1 MTDEQKFWV
10 ILIIAYIIG
19 VLSATKCS
27 GQPTKVIRVQ
37 HDSFVSYYDTEKHC
51 PAIMV
56 YILDES
62 HFAGNERIAGRHFK
76 ADTKLPRPR
85 VHDGD
90 YRNSGYVRGHLCA
103 AADRDSKRS
112 WLKET
117 YLTSNLV
124 PMTYTCNSG
133 AWKVIE
139 DSLRT
144 LASGG
149 HRLKVVKFP
158 IWRYPEGAAAC
169 ITDGDLQSTFQKK
182 VSKGT
187 FFPENVPLDSSS
199 DDGTEKFSGV
209 VHAQQLKSSRVI
221 PTGVGSILVPDYF
234 FCLAECQDCKVKFS
248 LGCENVL
255 GRCRLIADLGEV
267 RPFVE
272 NYVQLILH
280 NIIELWSLEG
290 YETTTP

>member
-1 MTDEQKFWV
+1 MTNEQRFWV

-27 GQPTKVIRVQ
+27 GQTTSLVRVQ
-37 HDSFVSYYDTEKHC
+37 HDSFVSYYDTKKHC
-51 PAIMV
+51 PSIMV
-56 YILDES
+56 YILDAS
-62 HFAGNERIAGRHFK
+62 HFAGNEKIAGRHFK
-76 ADTKLPRPR
+76 ADIKLPVPR

-144 LASGG
+144 LANRG

-169 ITDGDLQSTFQKK
+169 IKDGDLQGQQK
-182 VSKGT
+182 
-187 FFPENVPLDSSS
+187 L
-199 DDGTEKFSGV
+199 
-209 VHAQQLKSSRVI
+209 LKSSRVI
-221 PTGVGSILVPDYF
+221 PAGVGSILVPDYF
-234 FCLAECQDCKVKFS
+234 FCLAECQDCKMKFS

-272 NYVQLILH
+272 NYVQMILH
-280 NIIELWSLEG
+280 NIIELWSLEES
-290 YETTTP
+290 ETTTP

>member
-10 ILIIAYIIG
+10 ILIVAYIIG

-27 GQPTKVIRVQ
+27 GQPTSLIRVQ
-37 HDSFVSYYDTEKHC
+37 HDSFVSYYDVEKHC
-51 PAIMV
+51 PAIVV

-62 HFAGNERIAGRHFK
+62 HFAGNEKISGRHFK

-85 VHDGD
+85 VKDGD
-90 YRNSGYVRGHLCA
+90 YTNSGFVRGHLCA

-117 YLTSNLV
+117 FLTSNLV

-139 DSLRT
+139 DSLRL
-144 LASGG
+144 LAMSG

-158 IWRYPEGAAAC
+158 IWRYPGLAADC
-169 ITDGDLQSTFQKK
+169 NTSGDLLGD
-182 VSKGT
+182 VGT
-187 FFPENVPLDSSS
+187 
-199 DDGTEKFSGV
+199 K
-209 VHAQQLKSSRVI
+209 KSSRVI
-221 PTGVGSILVPDYF
+221 PTGAGSILVPDYF
-234 FCLAECQDCKVKFS
+234 FCLAECQDCKLRFS
-248 LGCENVL
+248 LGCENIL
-255 GRCRLIADLGEV
+255 GRCELIADLGEV

-280 NIIELWSLEG
+280 NIIELWSLEES
-290 YETTTP
+290 ETTIH

>member
-10 ILIIAYIIG
+10 VLIIAYIIG

-27 GQPTKVIRVQ
+27 GQTTSLVRVQ

-56 YILDES
+56 YILDAS
-62 HFAGNERIAGRHFK
+62 HFAGNEKISGRHFK

-90 YRNSGYVRGHLCA
+90 YRNSGFVRGHLCA
-103 AADRDSKRS
+103 AADRDSKLS

-139 DSLRT
+139 DSLRV

-158 IWRYPEGAAAC
+158 VWR
-169 ITDGDLQSTFQKK
+169 
-182 VSKGT
+182 
-187 FFPENVPLDSSS
+187 NVR
-199 DDGTEKFSGV
+199 EI
-209 VHAQQLKSSRVI
+209 HSRA
-221 PTGVGSILVPDYF
+221 GSILVPDYF
-234 FCLAECQDCKVKFS
+234 FCLAECQDCNVRFS

-272 NYVQLILH
+272 NYVQMIIH
-280 NIIELWSLEG
+280 NIIELWSLEES
-290 YETTTP
+290 ETTTP

>member
-10 ILIIAYIIG
+10 VLIVAYIIG

-27 GQPTKVIRVQ
+27 GQSTSLIRVQ

-56 YILDES
+56 YMLDSS
-62 HFAGNERIAGRHFK
+62 HFAGNEKIAGRHFK

-85 VHDGD
+85 VLDGD
-90 YRNSGYVRGHLCA
+90 YRNSGFVRGHLCA
-103 AADRDSKRS
+103 AADRDSKKS

-149 HRLKVVKFP
+149 HRFKVVKFP
-158 IWRYPEGAAAC
+158 VWRYPESAAAC
-169 ITDGDLQSTFQKK
+169 ITDGDLQGQQK
-182 VSKGT
+182 
-187 FFPENVPLDSSS
+187 
-199 DDGTEKFSGV
+199 
-209 VHAQQLKSSRVI
+209 QLKSSRVI
-221 PTGVGSILVPDYF
+221 PTGVGTILVPDYF

-255 GRCRLIADLGEV
+255 GRCKLIADLGEV

-280 NIIELWSLEG
+280 NIIELWSLEES
-290 YETTTP
+290 ETTTP

>member
-10 ILIIAYIIG
+10 ILIVAYIIG

-27 GQPTKVIRVQ
+27 GQSTSLIRVQ
-37 HDSFVSYYDTEKHC
+37 HDSFVSYYDVEKHC

-62 HFAGNERIAGRHFK
+62 HFAGNEKISGRHFK

-85 VHDGD
+85 VKDGD
-90 YRNSGYVRGHLCA
+90 YTNSGYVRGHLCA

-117 YLTSNLV
+117 FLTSNLV

-139 DSLRT
+139 DSLRL
-144 LASGG
+144 LAMSG

-158 IWRYPEGAAAC
+158 VWRYPPFAADC
-169 ITDGDLQSTFQKK
+169 NT
-182 VSKGT
+182 
-187 FFPENVPLDSSS
+187 DSS
-199 DDGTEKFSGV
+199 DLIHVGTKKGSPV
-209 VHAQQLKSSRVI
+209 VHAQQLESSRVI
-221 PTGVGSILVPDYF
+221 PTGASTILVPDYF
-234 FCLAECQDCKVKFS
+234 FCLAECQDCHFRFS

-255 GRCRLIADLGEV
+255 GKCRLMAGLSEV
-267 RPFVE
+267 LPFIDS
-272 NYVQLILH
+272 YVQMILH
-280 NIIELWSLEG
+280 NIIDLWNQEES
-290 YETTTP
+290 ETTTP

>member
-10 ILIIAYIIG
+10 VLIIAYIIG

-27 GQPTKVIRVQ
+27 GQTTSLVRVQ

-56 YILDES
+56 YILDAS
-62 HFAGNERIAGRHFK
+62 HFAGNEKISGRHFK

-103 AADRDSKRS
+103 AADRDSKWS

-158 IWRYPEGAAAC
+158 VWR
-169 ITDGDLQSTFQKK
+169 
-182 VSKGT
+182 
-187 FFPENVPLDSSS
+187 NVR
-199 DDGTEKFSGV
+199 EI
-209 VHAQQLKSSRVI
+209 HSRA
-221 PTGVGSILVPDYF
+221 GSILVPDYF
-234 FCLAECQDCKVKFS
+234 FCLAECQDCNVRFS

-255 GRCRLIADLGEV
+255 GRCKLIADLGEV

-280 NIIELWSLEG
+280 NIIELWSLEES
-290 YETTTP
+290 ETTTP

>member
-10 ILIIAYIIG
+10 VLIVAYIIG

-27 GQPTKVIRVQ
+27 GQTTNLIRVQ

-56 YILDES
+56 YILDKS
-62 HFAGNERIAGRHFK
+62 HFAGNEKISGRHFK

-103 AADRDSKRS
+103 AADRDSKKS

-133 AWKVIE
+133 AWKMIE
-139 DSLRT
+139 DSLRV

-158 IWRYPEGAAAC
+158 VWR
-169 ITDGDLQSTFQKK
+169 
-182 VSKGT
+182 
-187 FFPENVPLDSSS
+187 NVR
-199 DDGTEKFSGV
+199 EI
-209 VHAQQLKSSRVI
+209 HSRA
-221 PTGVGSILVPDYF
+221 GSILVPDYF

-280 NIIELWSLEG
+280 NIIELWSLEES
-290 YETTTP
+290 ETTTP

>member
-10 ILIIAYIIG
+10 ILIVAYIIG

-27 GQPTKVIRVQ
+27 GQTTNLIRVQ

-56 YILDES
+56 YILDKS
-62 HFAGNERIAGRHFK
+62 HFAGSEKISGRHFK

-90 YRNSGYVRGHLCA
+90 YRNSGFVRGHLCA
-103 AADRDSKRS
+103 AADRDSKLS

-139 DSLRT
+139 DSLRV

-158 IWRYPEGAAAC
+158 IWRYPEGAADC
-169 ITDGDLQSTFQKK
+169 NTGRDLQSKFQEK
-182 VSKGT
+182 VSKGA
-187 FFPENVPLDSSS
+187 FYPENVPLDTCLNH
-199 DDGTEKFSGV
+199 GTEKI
-209 VHAQQLKSSRVI
+209 SRVI
-221 PTGVGSILVPDYF
+221 RYRDGSILVPDYF

-255 GRCRLIADLGEV
+255 GRCKLIADLGEV

-280 NIIELWSLEG
+280 NIIELWSLEES
-290 YETTTP
+290 ETTTP

>member
-27 GQPTKVIRVQ
+27 GQPTNLIRVQ
-37 HDSFVSYYDTEKHC
+37 HDSFVSYYDVEKHC

-62 HFAGNERIAGRHFK
+62 HFAGNMTLPGRHFK

-85 VHDGD
+85 VKDGD
-90 YRNSGYVRGHLCA
+90 YTNSGYVRGHLCA
-103 AADRDSKRS
+103 AADRDSKHS

-139 DSLRT
+139 DSLRV
-144 LASGG
+144 LAMAG

-158 IWRYPEGAAAC
+158 IWRCPGLAAVC
-169 ITDGDLQSTFQKK
+169 TTNLSGLMQIQKK

-187 FFPENVPLDSSS
+187 FYPKNVPLDSCLV
-199 DDGTEKFSGV
+199 DGTERSPRV
-209 VHAQQLKSSRVI
+209 LHAGAG
-221 PTGVGSILVPDYF
+221 PILVPDYF
-234 FCLAECQDCKVKFS
+234 FCLAECQDCNFKFS

-255 GRCRLIADLGEV
+255 GKCRLFASLGDV
-267 RPFVE
+267 LPYVE
-272 NYVQLILH
+272 SYVQLILH
-280 NIIELWSLEG
+280 NIIDLWNQEVL
-290 YETTTP
+290 ETTTP

>member
-27 GQPTKVIRVQ
+27 GQPTNLIRVQ
-37 HDSFVSYYDTEKHC
+37 HDSFVSYYDVEKHC

-62 HFAGNERIAGRHFK
+62 HFAGNMTLPGRHFK

-85 VHDGD
+85 VKDGD
-90 YRNSGYVRGHLCA
+90 YTNSGYVRGHLCA
-103 AADRDSKRS
+103 AADRDSKHS

-139 DSLRT
+139 DSLRV
-144 LASGG
+144 LAMAG

-158 IWRYPEGAAAC
+158 IWKYPEGAAVC
-169 ITDGDLQSTFQKK
+169 NTSSVSLLGNHEK

-187 FFPENVPLDSSS
+187 FYPKNFPLDSSVK
-199 DDGTEKFSGV
+199 DGTEK
-209 VHAQQLKSSRVI
+209 SSRVLRAGAG
-221 PTGVGSILVPDYF
+221 TILVPDYF

-272 NYVQLILH
+272 SYVQLILH
-280 NIIELWSLEG
+280 NIINLWNQEVL
-290 YETTTP
+290 ETTTP

>member
-1 MTDEQKFWV
+1 MTEEQKFWV
-10 ILIIAYIIG
+10 VLIVAYIIG

-27 GQPTKVIRVQ
+27 GQSTNLIRVQ

-56 YILDES
+56 YILDKS
-62 HFAGNERIAGRHFK
+62 HFAGSEKISGRHFK

-90 YRNSGYVRGHLCA
+90 YRNSGFVRGHLCA
-103 AADRDSKRS
+103 AADRDSKLS

-139 DSLRT
+139 DSLRV

-158 IWRYPEGAAAC
+158 IWRYPEGAADC
-169 ITDGDLQSTFQKK
+169 NTSRDLQSKFQEK

-187 FFPENVPLDSSS
+187 FYHENVPLDTCLNH
-199 DDGTEKFSGV
+199 GTE
-209 VHAQQLKSSRVI
+209 KSSRVI
-221 PTGVGSILVPDYF
+221 PTGVGTIIVPDYF

-272 NYVQLILH
+272 NYVKLILH
-280 NIIELWSLEG
+280 NIIELWSLEES
-290 YETTTP
+290 ETTTP

>member
-1 MTDEQKFWV
+1 MTEEQKFWV
-10 ILIIAYIIG
+10 VLIVAYIIG

-27 GQPTKVIRVQ
+27 GQSTNLIRVQ

-56 YILDES
+56 YILDKS
-62 HFAGNERIAGRHFK
+62 HFAGSEKISGRHFK

-90 YRNSGYVRGHLCA
+90 YRNSGFVRGHLCA
-103 AADRDSKRS
+103 AADRDSKLS

-139 DSLRT
+139 DSLRV

-149 HRLKVVKFP
+149 HRLKVGKFP
-158 IWRYPEGAAAC
+158 IWRYPEGAADC
-169 ITDGDLQSTFQKK
+169 NTSRDLQSKFQEK

-187 FFPENVPLDSSS
+187 FYHENVPLDTCLNH
-199 DDGTEKFSGV
+199 GTE
-209 VHAQQLKSSRVI
+209 KSSRVI
-221 PTGVGSILVPDYF
+221 PTGVGTIIVPDYF

-280 NIIELWSLEG
+280 NIIELWSLEES
-290 YETTTP
+290 ETTTP

>member
-1 MTDEQKFWV
+1 MTNEQKFWV

-27 GQPTKVIRVQ
+27 GQTTNLIRVQ

-56 YILDES
+56 YILDAS
-62 HFAGNERIAGRHFK
+62 HFAGNGKISGRHFK

-133 AWKVIE
+133 AWKIIE

-158 IWRYPEGAAAC
+158 VWR
-169 ITDGDLQSTFQKK
+169 
-182 VSKGT
+182 
-187 FFPENVPLDSSS
+187 NVR
-199 DDGTEKFSGV
+199 EI
-209 VHAQQLKSSRVI
+209 HSRA
-221 PTGVGSILVPDYF
+221 GSILVPDYF
-234 FCLAECQDCKVKFS
+234 FCLAECQDCKLRFS

-280 NIIELWSLEG
+280 NIIELWSLEES
-290 YETTTP
+290 ETTTP

>member
-10 ILIIAYIIG
+10 VLIVAYIIG

-27 GQPTKVIRVQ
+27 GQTTNLIRVQ
-37 HDSFVSYYDTEKHC
+37 HDSFVSYYDTNKHC

-62 HFAGNERIAGRHFK
+62 HFSGSEKISGRHFK

-133 AWKVIE
+133 AWKMIE
-139 DSLRT
+139 DSLRV
-144 LASGG
+144 LARGG

-158 IWRYPEGAAAC
+158 VWR
-169 ITDGDLQSTFQKK
+169 
-182 VSKGT
+182 
-187 FFPENVPLDSSS
+187 NVR
-199 DDGTEKFSGV
+199 EI
-209 VHAQQLKSSRVI
+209 HSRA
-221 PTGVGSILVPDYF
+221 GSILVPDYF
-234 FCLAECQDCKVKFS
+234 FCLAECQDCNVRFS

-280 NIIELWSLEG
+280 NIIELWSLEES
-290 YETTTP
+290 ETTTP

>member
-27 GQPTKVIRVQ
+27 GQTTNLIRVQ
-37 HDSFVSYYDTEKHC
+37 HDSFVSYYDTKKHC

-62 HFAGNERIAGRHFK
+62 HFSGSERIAGRHFK

-90 YRNSGYVRGHLCA
+90 FRNSGYVRGHLCA

-158 IWRYPEGAAAC
+158 VW
-169 ITDGDLQSTFQKK
+169 
-182 VSKGT
+182 KG
-187 FFPENVPLDSSS
+187 
-199 DDGTEKFSGV
+199 
-209 VHAQQLKSSRVI
+209 QRVI
-221 PTGVGSILVPDYF
+221 PTGVGTILVPDYF

-255 GRCRLIADLGEV
+255 GRCKLIADLGEV

-280 NIIELWSLEG
+280 NIIELWSLEE

>member
-1 MTDEQKFWV
+1 MSDEQKFWLV
-10 ILIIAYIIG
+10 LIIAYIIG

-27 GQPTKVIRVQ
+27 GQPTSLIRVQ
-37 HDSFVSYYDTEKHC
+37 HDSFVSYYDVEKHC
-51 PAIMV
+51 PAIVV

-62 HFAGNERIAGRHFK
+62 HFAGNEKISGRHFK

-85 VHDGD
+85 VKDGD
-90 YRNSGYVRGHLCA
+90 YTNSGYVRGHLCA

-117 YLTSNLV
+117 FLTSNLV

-139 DSLRT
+139 DSLRV
-144 LASGG
+144 LAMAG

-158 IWRYPEGAAAC
+158 VWQYPEGAADC
-169 ITDGDLQSTFQKK
+169 NTSEDLQSSIQKK

-187 FFPENVPLDSSS
+187 FYPKNFPLDSSS
-199 DDGTEKFSGV
+199 VAAATISDNV
-209 VHAQQLKSSRVI
+209 IHARACTI
-221 PTGVGSILVPDYF
+221 FVPDFF
-234 FCLAECQDCKVKFS
+234 FCLAECQDCNFRFS

-255 GRCRLIADLGEV
+255 GKCRLFASLREV
-267 RPFVE
+267 LPYIE
-272 NYVQLILH
+272 SHVQLTLH
-280 NIIELWSLEG
+280 NIIHLWNQEEF
-290 YETTTP
+290 ETTTH

>member
-1 MTDEQKFWV
+1 MTDEQRFWV
-10 ILIIAYIIG
+10 VLIIAYIIG
-19 VLSATKCS
+19 VLSATKCA
-27 GQPTKVIRVQ
+27 GQPTSLIRVQ

-62 HFAGNERIAGRHFK
+62 HFAGNERVSGRHFK

-85 VHDGD
+85 VKDRD
-90 YRNSGYVRGHLCA
+90 YTNSGYVRGHLCA
-103 AADRDSKRS
+103 AADRDSKRA

-139 DSLRT
+139 DSLRMM
-144 LASGG
+144 ASGG

-158 IWRYPEGAAAC
+158 IWRYPESPADC
-169 ITDGDLQSTFQKK
+169 STNQGDLIEG
-182 VSKGT
+182 GT
-187 FFPENVPLDSSS
+187 IRSP
-199 DDGTEKFSGV
+199 
-209 VHAQQLKSSRVI
+209 RVI
-221 PTGVGSILVPDYF
+221 RSGAGSILVPDFF
-234 FCLAECQDCKVKFS
+234 FCLAECQECHIRFS

-255 GRCRLIADLGEV
+255 GRCRLFAGLRDVL
-267 RPFVE
+267 PFIDS
-272 NYVQLILH
+272 YVQMILH
-280 NIIELWSLEG
+280 NIIELWNQEES
-290 YETTTP
+290 ETTTP

>member
-27 GQPTKVIRVQ
+27 GQPTNLIRVQ
-37 HDSFVSYYDTEKHC
+37 HDSFVSYYDVEKHC

-62 HFAGNERIAGRHFK
+62 HFAGNMALPGRHFK

-85 VHDGD
+85 VKDGD
-90 YRNSGYVRGHLCA
+90 YTNSGYVRGHLCA
-103 AADRDSKRS
+103 AADRDSKHS

-139 DSLRT
+139 DSLRV
-144 LASGG
+144 LAHAG

-158 IWRYPEGAAAC
+158 IWRCPGLAADC
-169 ITDGDLQSTFQKK
+169 NTGRDLQSKFQKK

-187 FFPENVPLDSSS
+187 FYPESVPLDTCLNH
-199 DDGTEKFSGV
+199 GTEKV
-209 VHAQQLKSSRVI
+209 SRVI
-221 PTGVGSILVPDYF
+221 RYRNSTILVPDYF
-234 FCLAECQDCKVKFS
+234 FCLAECQDCKVRFS

-255 GRCRLIADLGEV
+255 GKCRLFASLNEV
-267 RPFVE
+267 LPYVE
-272 NYVQLILH
+272 SYVQLILH
-280 NIIELWSLEG
+280 NIIDLWNQEVL
-290 YETTTP
+290 ETTTP

>member
-10 ILIIAYIIG
+10 ILIVAYIIG

-27 GQPTKVIRVQ
+27 GQPTKLIRVQ

-158 IWRYPEGAAAC
+158 VW
-169 ITDGDLQSTFQKK
+169 
-182 VSKGT
+182 KG
-187 FFPENVPLDSSS
+187 
-199 DDGTEKFSGV
+199 
-209 VHAQQLKSSRVI
+209 QRVI
-221 PTGVGSILVPDYF
+221 PTRVGTILVPDYF
-234 FCLAECQDCKVKFS
+234 FCLAECQDCQVKFS

-255 GRCRLIADLGEV
+255 GRCKLIADLGEV

-280 NIIELWSLEG
+280 NIIELWSLEE

>member
-1 MTDEQKFWV
+1 MTNEQRFWV

-27 GQPTKVIRVQ
+27 GQTTSLVRVQ
-37 HDSFVSYYDTEKHC
+37 HDSFVSYYDTAKHC

-56 YILDES
+56 YMLDRS
-62 HFAGNERIAGRHFK
+62 HFAGSEKLSGRHFK

-103 AADRDSKRS
+103 AADRDSKRT

-144 LASGG
+144 LASHG

-158 IWRYPEGAAAC
+158 VWRCSDSTAVC
-169 ITDGDLQSTFQKK
+169 ITNTSDLIQKGA
-182 VSKGT
+182 SRS
-187 FFPENVPLDSSS
+187 P
-199 DDGTEKFSGV
+199 
-209 VHAQQLKSSRVI
+209 RVI
-221 PTGVGSILVPDYF
+221 HYQAGTILVPDYF
-234 FCLAECQDCKVKFS
+234 FCLAECQDCKVRFS

-255 GRCRLIADLGEV
+255 GRCKLMADLGEV
-267 RPFVE
+267 LPFVE
-272 NYVQLILH
+272 SYVQLILH
-280 NIIELWSLEG
+280 NIIELWSLEES
-290 YETTTP
+290 ETTTP

>member
-10 ILIIAYIIG
+10 VLIIAYIIG

-27 GQPTKVIRVQ
+27 GQTTNLIRVQ

-62 HFAGNERIAGRHFK
+62 HFSGSEKISGRHFK

-103 AADRDSKRS
+103 AADRDSKKS

-133 AWKVIE
+133 AWKIIE

-158 IWRYPEGAAAC
+158 VWRYPEGAGDC
-169 ITDGDLQSTFQKK
+169 NTSGDLRRSTKQL
-182 VSKGT
+182 
-187 FFPENVPLDSSS
+187 ENV
-199 DDGTEKFSGV
+199 
-209 VHAQQLKSSRVI
+209 RVI
-221 PTGVGSILVPDYF
+221 HYRDGSIMVPDYF

-280 NIIELWSLEG
+280 NIIELWSLEES
-290 YETTTP
+290 ETTTP

>member
-1 MTDEQKFWV
+1 MTNEQRFWV

-19 VLSATKCS
+19 VMSATKCS
-27 GQPTKVIRVQ
+27 GQTTSLVRVQ
-37 HDSFVSYYDTEKHC
+37 HDSFVSYYDTDKHC

-56 YILDES
+56 YMLERA
-62 HFAGNERIAGRHFK
+62 HFAGNERLSGRHFK

-90 YRNSGYVRGHLCA
+90 YRNSGFVRGHLCA

-139 DSLRT
+139 DSLRV
-144 LASGG
+144 LAIGG

-158 IWRYPEGAAAC
+158 VW
-169 ITDGDLQSTFQKK
+169 
-182 VSKGT
+182 KG
-187 FFPENVPLDSSS
+187 
-199 DDGTEKFSGV
+199 
-209 VHAQQLKSSRVI
+209 QRVI
-221 PTGVGSILVPDYF
+221 PTGVGTILVPDYF

-272 NYVQLILH
+272 TYVQLILH
-280 NIIELWSLEG
+280 NIIELWSLEES
-290 YETTTP
+290 ETTTP

>member
-10 ILIIAYIIG
+10 IMIVAYIIG

-27 GQPTKVIRVQ
+27 GQTTSLIRVQ
-37 HDSFVSYYDTEKHC
+37 HDSFVSYYDTKKHC

-62 HFAGNERIAGRHFK
+62 HFSGSERIAGRHFK

-158 IWRYPEGAAAC
+158 VWRYPEGAAAC
-169 ITDGDLQSTFQKK
+169 ITNGDLL
-182 VSKGT
+182 G
-187 FFPENVPLDSSS
+187 NH
-199 DDGTEKFSGV
+199 GTE
-209 VHAQQLKSSRVI
+209 KSSRVI
-221 PTGVGSILVPDYF
+221 PTGVGTILVPDYF
-234 FCLAECQDCKVKFS
+234 FCLAECQDCKVRFS

-280 NIIELWSLEG
+280 NIIELWSLEES
-290 YETTTP
+290 ETTTP

>member
-1 MTDEQKFWV
+1 MTNEQRFWV

-27 GQPTKVIRVQ
+27 GQTTSLVRVQ

-56 YILDES
+56 YMLDRS
-62 HFAGNERIAGRHFK
+62 HFAGNERLSGRHFK

-103 AADRDSKRS
+103 AADRDSKRT

-144 LASGG
+144 LASHG

-158 IWRYPEGAAAC
+158 VWRYPQGAADC
-169 ITDGDLQSTFQKK
+169 NTSGDLRSLIQEK

-187 FFPENVPLDSSS
+187 FYPENVPLDTCLNH
-199 DDGTEKFSGV
+199 GTEKS
-209 VHAQQLKSSRVI
+209 LRVI
-221 PTGVGSILVPDYF
+221 HYQSGTILVPDYF
-234 FCLAECQDCKVKFS
+234 FCLAECQDCKFRFS

-255 GRCRLIADLGEV
+255 GRCRLIENLGEV
-267 RPFVE
+267 LPFVE

-280 NIIELWSLEG
+280 NIIGLWSLEES
-290 YETTTP
+290 ETTTP

>member
-1 MTDEQKFWV
+1 MTNEQKFWV

-27 GQPTKVIRVQ
+27 GQTTSLVRVQ
-37 HDSFVSYYDTEKHC
+37 HDSFVSYYDTAKHC

-62 HFAGNERIAGRHFK
+62 HFAGNERLSGRHFK

-144 LASGG
+144 LASRG

-158 IWRYPEGAAAC
+158 VWRCSDSTAVC
-169 ITDGDLQSTFQKK
+169 ITSGDLRGGNKQL
-182 VSKGT
+182 
-187 FFPENVPLDSSS
+187 ENL
-199 DDGTEKFSGV
+199 
-209 VHAQQLKSSRVI
+209 RVI
-221 PTGVGSILVPDYF
+221 HYQAGTILVPDYF

-255 GRCRLIADLGEV
+255 GRCKLIAELGEV

-272 NYVQLILH
+272 KYVQLILH
-280 NIIELWSLEG
+280 NIIDLWSQEES
-290 YETTTP
+290 ETTTP

>member
-1 MTDEQKFWV
+1 MTNEQKFWV
-10 ILIIAYIIG
+10 IMIIAYIIG

-27 GQPTKVIRVQ
+27 GQTTSLVRVQ

-56 YILDES
+56 YMLDRS
-62 HFAGNERIAGRHFK
+62 HFAGNESLSGRHFK

-90 YRNSGYVRGHLCA
+90 YRNSGYVRGHLCP

-117 YLTSNLV
+117 FLTSNLV

-144 LASGG
+144 LASRG

-158 IWRYPEGAAAC
+158 VWRYPQGAADCNAG
-169 ITDGDLQSTFQKK
+169 GDLRGGNKQL
-182 VSKGT
+182 
-187 FFPENVPLDSSS
+187 ENL
-199 DDGTEKFSGV
+199 
-209 VHAQQLKSSRVI
+209 RVI
-221 PTGVGSILVPDYF
+221 QYQAGTILVPDYF
-234 FCLAECQDCKVKFS
+234 FCLAECQDCRFRFS

-255 GRCRLIADLGEV
+255 GRCRLMADLGEV
-267 RPFVE
+267 LPFVE

-280 NIIELWSLEG
+280 NIIGLWSLEES
-290 YETTTP
+290 ETTTP

>member
-27 GQPTKVIRVQ
+27 GQPTSLIRVQ
-37 HDSFVSYYDTEKHC
+37 HDSFVSYYDVDKHC

-62 HFAGNERIAGRHFK
+62 HFAGNMTLPGRHFK

-85 VHDGD
+85 VKDGD
-90 YRNSGYVRGHLCA
+90 YTNSGYVRGHLCA
-103 AADRDSKRS
+103 AADRDSKHA

-139 DSLRT
+139 DSLRV
-144 LASGG
+144 LAMAG

-158 IWRYPEGAAAC
+158 VWKCPGLAADC
-169 ITDGDLQSTFQKK
+169 NTNSVGL
-182 VSKGT
+182 
-187 FFPENVPLDSSS
+187 L
-199 DDGTEKFSGV
+199 DDGTERP
-209 VHAQQLKSSRVI
+209 SRVLRARA
-221 PTGVGSILVPDYF
+221 TTILVPDFF
-234 FCLAECQDCKVKFS
+234 FCLAECQDCKVRFS

-255 GRCRLIADLGEV
+255 GKCRLFASLGDV
-267 RPFVE
+267 WPYVE
-272 NYVQLILH
+272 SYVQLIFH
-280 NIIELWSLEG
+280 NIIDVWSPEES
-290 YETTTP
+290 ETTTP